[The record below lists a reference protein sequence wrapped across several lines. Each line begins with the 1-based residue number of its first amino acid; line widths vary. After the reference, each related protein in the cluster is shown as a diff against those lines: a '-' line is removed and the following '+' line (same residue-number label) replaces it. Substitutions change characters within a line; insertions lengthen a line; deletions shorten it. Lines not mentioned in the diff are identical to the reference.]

1 MSHRLSMVL
10 PAGLPASTGWGVL
23 PMSAGELDV
32 RSYLVSRTPCPH
44 PDQEIAL
51 FVTLPEEVRHE
62 VDDLLRAF
70 ATMLSA
76 PSLRKGAEIA
86 AREAATRG
94 REWSAERLRHR
105 LALYQKSQDWMCLV
119 NRAKA
124 GVAWQEGISRGLPP
138 EFIRFAAQ
146 RFAAFRRS
154 TDGGRAAIRSIKEQ
168 WRTGRDRD
176 GNPAPIPGYGF
187 WQDWW
192 AKEYPG
198 APLPPV
204 APMPSG
210 WSEDNIRRKARLA
223 PAVRALCHEGI
234 GAARKLIPG
243 VARTRVGLRFLE
255 LIECDDVK
263 VDFRVFDPATGQVM
277 DLWLLVA
284 RDKATGLLLGY
295 GMRPARVREDGTQ
308 EHLRLI
314 DMKQL
319 LGGVLER
326 WGIPSDYV
334 MTFQLENGTA
344 TLPVAVAQALGHT
357 FNGRIN
363 VVFSRMIGGNSP
375 VGYAERGKG
384 NSNSKA
390 SLESMN
396 RLGHTDTADLPGQ
409 TGRRYDLRPADL
421 GAREK
426 EAVAT
431 WNTASALPEHLRSK
445 TGYPLLTLTQAREHL
460 MRIFRM
466 QNEREDHELE
476 GFEWILEWR
485 PNPSS
490 AWAPANTAPAEMPEG
505 AEIRQR
511 KERPS
516 ERAEFLARGIRFDR
530 VPPVAFKV
538 FYEHTQRLVKVGSR
552 GEIGFSAEKRELVFR
567 DARPDGGLPPA
578 SQWLAYHHP
587 EDPALLHLLHPKTG
601 AYVATWVRRE
611 RVGWSDP
618 QALAAAIRYTE
629 AALQAQR
636 VIAEDLV
643 SPERD
648 ARAQRLAENAAL
660 VTEAEFLDVTPV
672 PSERGETIAVSPA
685 TLAMRQAREERDQR
699 REAHAAVDRRDAAA
713 AASEILAGRVI
724 TDESEE
730 ISQAGDSLLAA
741 LGRTNPNPED

>member
-1 MSHRLSMVL
+1 MSDRMSMAVRTEL
-10 PAGLPASTGWGVL
+10 PSGAELGVVPAS
-23 PMSAGELDV
+23 AHELDV
-32 RSYLVSRTPCPH
+32 RAYLASRQPCPH
-44 PDQEIAL
+44 PDREMDL

-62 VDDLLRAF
+62 VDDLLSAF
-70 ATMLSA
+70 ATMLA
-76 PSLRKGAEIA
+76 ARSLRQGAQIA
-86 AREAATRG
+86 AREALARG

-105 LALYQKSQDWMCLV
+105 LALYQKTQDWMCLV

-124 GVAWQEGISRGLPP
+124 GVAWQDGSTRGLPP
-138 EFIRFAAQ
+138 EFVRFAAQ

-176 GNPAPIPGYGF
+176 GRLAPIPGYGF

-192 AKEYPG
+192 AKEFPG
-198 APLPPV
+198 TPLPPV
-204 APMPSG
+204 APVPTG

-223 PAVRALCHEGI
+223 PAVKALCHEGI

-319 LGGVLER
+319 LGGILER
-326 WGIPSDYV
+326 WGIPCGYV

-363 VVFSRMIGGNSP
+363 VVFARMIVGNSP

-384 NSNSKA
+384 NSNSKS

-396 RLGHTDTADLPGQ
+396 RMGHTDTADLPGQ

-431 WNTASALPEHLRSK
+431 WQTAAALPEHLRSK

-476 GFEWILEWR
+476 GFEQILEWR

-490 AWAPANTAPAEMPEG
+490 AWAPANTAPADLPPG

-516 ERAEFLARGIRFDR
+516 ERAESLARGVRFDR

-552 GEIGFSAEKRELVFR
+552 GEIGFAAEKRELVFR
-567 DARPDGGLPPA
+567 DARPDGGLPPG

-587 EDPALLHLLHPKTG
+587 EDPALLHLLHPRTG

-618 QALAAAIRYTE
+618 EALAAAIRYTE
-629 AALQAQR
+629 AALAAQR
-636 VIAEDLV
+636 QVAEDLV
-643 SPERD
+643 SPEREERQ
-648 ARAQRLAENAAL
+648 ARLEGNAAL
-660 VTEAEFLDVTPV
+660 VTEAEFLDVTPLV
-672 PSERGETIAVSPA
+672 SERGGFAVTSPSAIAMQS
-685 TLAMRQAREERDQR
+685 AREERAER
-699 REAHAAVDRRDAAA
+699 REARARQDRQEGAAA
-713 AASEILAGRVI
+713 ANDILAGRVM
-724 TDESEE
+724 TEEAEE

-741 LGRTNPNPED
+741 LGRTNPED